1 MQIRLQLVTCLT
13 INAGTL
19 RGMNRVRHLSVAL
32 SFFAAAA
39 SAEEVTPP
47 GQSPAVA
54 PELPA
59 VSPAPAA
66 KAPEAKE
73 VKAEW
78 YEKLSIRGYTQIRYN
93 NLFQTDPLLT
103 YPQNDKG
110 IGGNA
115 GFTIRRAR
123 LQLLGDI
130 HPRVYLYFQSDFA
143 ADAGSTMH
151 VAAIRDLYA
160 DIALDEDK
168 EFRFRVGQSKV
179 PFGFENMQ
187 SSSNRAP
194 LDRTEAINSATPGE
208 RDLGVFFYWA
218 PKEIRARFKHLVD
231 SGLKGSGDYGVVAIG
246 TYNGQAVNK
255 PDLTPSR
262 AVVARVT
269 WPFDINGQF
278 VEVSA
283 QAMQSDVGLTL
294 EKAKVNGVDF
304 TPSSSTMN
312 FDGEKRAAATLV
324 VYPQPIGFQSEVMV
338 GRGPVFD
345 LDARGVKRSDLF
357 GYYGMLFAK
366 FDNLAPYVRYAHYE
380 GSRRTET
387 NALPTTSTEIE
398 GGVEYQL
405 NKAVEITAA
414 WQHATRFNAKT
425 LGDVTGSFARVQVQ
439 INY

>member
-1 MQIRLQLVTCLT
+1 V
-13 INAGTL
+13 
-19 RGMNRVRHLSVAL
+19 
-32 SFFAAAA
+32 
-39 SAEEVTPP
+39 
-47 GQSPAVA
+47 
-54 PELPA
+54 
-59 VSPAPAA
+59 
-66 KAPEAKE
+66 
-73 VKAEW
+73 
-78 YEKLSIRGYTQIRYN
+78 
-93 NLFQTDPLLT
+93 
-103 YPQNDKG
+103 
-110 IGGNA
+110 
-115 GFTIRRAR
+115 
-123 LQLLGDI
+123 LGDV

-143 ADAGSTMH
+143 ADAGTTMH

-160 DIALDEDK
+160 DIALDDDK

-208 RDLGVFFYWA
+208 RDLGLFFYWA

-269 WPFDINGQF
+269 WPFDFGGQF

-283 QAMQSDVGLTL
+283 QAMDSDVSISL
-294 EKAKVNGVDF
+294 EKTKVQGVDF
-304 TPSSSTMN
+304 APSSSTLN
-312 FDGEKRAAATLV
+312 FDGEKRAAATVV
-324 VYPQPIGFQSEVMV
+324 VYPQPIGFQAEATV

-366 FDNLAPYVRYAHYE
+366 FDGLVPYLRYAYYE
-380 GSRRTET
+380 GSRRTEV
-387 NALPTTSTEIE
+387 NAMPTDSTEIE
-398 GGVEYQL
+398 GGIEYQV
-405 NKAVEITAA
+405 NKALEITAA
-414 WQHATRFNAKT
+414 WQHATRFNAK
-425 LGDVTGSFARVQVQ
+425 LQSEVSGDFGRVQVQ
-439 INY
+439 LNY

>member
-1 MQIRLQLVTCLT
+1 MVLMRHRLV
-13 INAGTL
+13 
-19 RGMNRVRHLSVAL
+19 
-32 SFFAAAA
+32 SFSLLLATSATAQEMLAA
-39 SAEEVTPP
+39 P
-47 GQSPAVA
+47 VA
-54 PELPA
+54 PVPAALPA
-59 VSPAPAA
+59 TTIGVAAPPATQ
-66 KAPEAKE
+66 APEAKE
-73 VKAEW
+73 PKDSKW
-78 YEKLSIRGYTQIRYN
+78 YDKLALRGYTQIRYN
-93 NLFQTDPLLT
+93 NLFQTDPRLT

-110 IGGNA
+110 IGGTA

-123 LQLLGDI
+123 LQVLGDV

-143 ADAGSTMH
+143 ADAGTTMH

-160 DIALDEDK
+160 DIALDDDK

-208 RDLGVFFYWA
+208 RDLGLFFYWA

-269 WPFDINGQF
+269 WPFDFGGQF

-283 QAMQSDVGLTL
+283 QAMDSDVSISL
-294 EKAKVNGVDF
+294 EKTKVQGVDF
-304 TPSSSTMN
+304 APSSSTLN
-312 FDGEKRAAATLV
+312 FDGEKRAAATVV
-324 VYPQPIGFQSEVMV
+324 VYPQPIGFQAEATV

-366 FDNLAPYVRYAHYE
+366 FDGLVPYLRYAYYE
-380 GSRRTET
+380 GSRRTEV
-387 NALPTTSTEIE
+387 NAMPTDSTEIE
-398 GGVEYQL
+398 GGIEYQV
-405 NKAVEITAA
+405 NKALEITAA
-414 WQHATRFNAKT
+414 WQHATRFNAK
-425 LGDVTGSFARVQVQ
+425 LQSEVSGDFGRVQVQ
-439 INY
+439 LNY